1 MKILNPNRFPMSC
14 MMKRYVLSVFITS
27 ICITLIVSIASAN
40 DRSIRKDLKALY
52 ARKAELSR
60 NKDIKALIELNTP
73 DYKLILRDGN
83 VMNNQRLEEQLKLFF
98 GLVDRNIRFVHEIK
112 QVNINGNEAVV
123 VVEQKDKRIQRCEDG
138 KLHEVE
144 ANVIHR
150 DTWIREANSW
160 KLKMTEEQKQIK
172 LTVDGKPIKS

>member
-1 MKILNPNRFPMSC
+1 MR
-14 MMKRYVLSVFITS
+14 RYVLSVFITS
-27 ICITLIVSIASAN
+27 ISITLIVSIASAN

-52 ARKAELSR
+52 ARKAELFR

-83 VMNNQRLEEQLKLFF
+83 IMNNQQLEEQLKLFF

-112 QVNINGNEAVV
+112 QININGNEVVV
-123 VVEQKDKRIQRCEDG
+123 VVEQKDKRIQRFEDG

-144 ANVIHR
+144 ANVIHQ
-150 DTWIREANSW
+150 DSWIREANIW